1 MRWYL
6 TDPYRGR
13 REYDDAHVPGATFV
27 DLHNDLAGSVGGGR
41 HPLPTTYE
49 FAAHLSRL
57 GIGPGDLVVAY
68 DSAGGAVASR
78 LWWMLHAIGH
88 ARTAVLDGGYH
99 AWEAAGRPTTDVV
112 VARVP
117 TGYPVVKG
125 WRGVVDAD
133 EITDLVES
141 GTTLIDARAAERF
154 HGEVEP
160 IDPRAGHIPGA
171 INLPHLDNLGSEGR
185 HRSADELRRTLRR
198 PSVRHRSSTAV
209 AGSPRATNCSRC
221 RSPASPTPVCIP
233 ARGATGRRN
242 PTARSPPAT
251 DRARRCLRAW
261 WRRVLHLLTRGGV
274 DLLRCQQD
282 DRTGRRTTGRAA
294 R

>member
-1 MRWYL
+1 MSVEDLAACLDDSDVVVCDVRWYL
-6 TDPYRGR
+6 NDPYRGR

-88 ARTAVLDGGYH
+88 DRTAVLDGGYQ

-133 EITDLVES
+133 EITDLVEN

-154 HGEVEP
+154 RGEVEP

-185 HRSADELRRTLRR
+185 HRPADELAGRFATVGSAPVVYCGSGVTACHELLAMSIAGITDARLYPGSWSDWSSQPDR
-198 PSVRHRSSTAV
+198 PV
-209 AGSPRATNCSRC
+209 
-221 RSPASPTPVCIP
+221 
-233 ARGATGRRN
+233 ATG
-242 PTARSPPAT
+242 
-251 DRARRCLRAW
+251 D
-261 WRRVLHLLTRGGV
+261 
-274 DLLRCQQD
+274 
-282 DRTGRRTTGRAA
+282 
-294 R
+294 